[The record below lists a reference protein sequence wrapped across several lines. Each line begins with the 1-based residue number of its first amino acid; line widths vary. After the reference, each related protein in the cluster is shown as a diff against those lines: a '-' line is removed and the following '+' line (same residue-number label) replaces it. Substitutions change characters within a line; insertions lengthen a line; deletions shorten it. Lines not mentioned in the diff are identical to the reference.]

1 MVDVLCYFLLSF
13 TYSNLIQQFKVEYL
27 IDSMLL
33 DKNSG
38 GAETVESSAVL
49 GCTRITYM
57 SDKWQVHPYGI
68 MQLLQSDE

>member
-1 MVDVLCYFLLSF
+1 
-13 TYSNLIQQFKVEYL
+13 
-27 IDSMLL
+27 MLL

-57 SDKWQVHPYGI
+57 SVSYKKITYMSDKCGKFICSPLWNHATI
-68 MQLLQSDE
+68 AI